1 MVTEKANFFTSFM
14 DVPRLRYNCFLANNR
29 QGSRQYVI
37 ANYSFIH
44 DTPCR
49 QNELAGKGT
58 ILHSDI
64 PKEVTFLSDGVIL
77 NVGSAL

>member
-1 MVTEKANFFTSFM
+1 MSPGCDTIVFWPTIDKAVDNK
-14 DVPRLRYNCFLANNR
+14 
-29 QGSRQYVI
+29 YVI
-37 ANYSFIH
+37 ANYSFIN

-49 QNELAGKGT
+49 QNELAGKGS